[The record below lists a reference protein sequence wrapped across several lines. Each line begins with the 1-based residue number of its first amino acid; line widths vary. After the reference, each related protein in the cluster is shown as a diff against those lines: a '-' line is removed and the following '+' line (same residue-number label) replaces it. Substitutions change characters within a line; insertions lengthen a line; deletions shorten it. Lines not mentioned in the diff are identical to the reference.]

1 MNQHPKYP
9 SKKRITEKRNP
20 KQKSKNAELK
30 RILLSQGSVGNKYH
44 EFLKDTGRKY
54 IDKFDP
60 YFSRENYG
68 KTWFF
73 NEQCIPELI
82 LKD

>member
-1 MNQHPKYP
+1 MKQHPNYP
-9 SKKRITEKRNP
+9 NKKRISEKRKP

-30 RILLSQGSVGNKYH
+30 KILLSQGNVGSKYH
-44 EFLKDTGRKY
+44 EFLKNTGKNHLN
-54 IDKFDP
+54 KFDP

-73 NEQCIPELI
+73 NDQCIPELI
-82 LKD
+82 LED